1 MKLPYLII
9 ATALT
14 IAFIVRPSAIDAEVV
29 KARLRKPAPGFT
41 LTDAKRAPVTLS
53 DFKGRV
59 VILDFWTTWSPGCKI
74 EMPWYAEFESK
85 FRNNGLSAI
94 GVSMD
99 EEGWAIVTPYLEAH
113 PITYPIVIGDH
124 DVAERYDVASL
135 PVTLLID
142 RNGKIASKHFGVVDK
157 AGFENEIRKLLKEHP
172 KKKK

>member
-1 MKLPYLII
+1 MKLPRLII
-9 ATALT
+9 ATTLGLALA
-14 IAFIVRPSAIDAEVV
+14 IRPTGASGEVV

-41 LTDAKRAPVTLS
+41 LTDTKRAPVTLS
-53 DFKGRV
+53 DLRGRV

-85 FRNNGLSAI
+85 YRSTGLSAI

-113 PITYPIVIGDH
+113 PITYPIVIGDA
-124 DVAERYDVASL
+124 DVADRYEVASL

-142 RNGKIASKHFGVVDK
+142 RNGKVAAKHFGVVDK
-157 AGFENEIRKLLKEHP
+157 AAFENEIRKLLKERP
-172 KKKK
+172 KKKT